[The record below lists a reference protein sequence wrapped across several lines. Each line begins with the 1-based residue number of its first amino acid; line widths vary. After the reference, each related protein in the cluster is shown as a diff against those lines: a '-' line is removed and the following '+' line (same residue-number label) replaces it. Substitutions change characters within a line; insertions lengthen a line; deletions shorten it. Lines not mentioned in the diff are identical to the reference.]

1 MNKYLKKIGLFLLL
15 FLVVFIT
22 VWLLGFINNCFDPL
36 NSYGFSKAIM
46 MGQVP
51 YRDFNTVTTP
61 LYAFYQSVFL
71 FIYDDFIMIMISQA
85 LLVTISACLIYKMF
99 GKKSFIL
106 LLVVFL
112 VQYKAL
118 VATYNFMC
126 LFMIILLIYLEKY
139 HNDKDYLIG
148 FVIGL
153 GLLSKHIPGV
163 FLIIP
168 SIIFYRRSGNKLV
181 RRFIGFLGPCLS
193 FLIYLFVTGALF
205 EFFNL
210 CLFGM
215 LDFGNDNGVAGGNV
229 HLFYIVTTL
238 LTFIYSLY
246 LLFKNKKDI
255 NIYYLIFGVFFAIP
269 LFDITHTSIWFLCFC
284 MIVLPYIKK
293 YVREISY
300 LCLVLFCF
308 FSIFWIFMWFSFKE
322 LCFTKEL
329 NHFRYYIQ
337 DKSTYNNLLIIDKF
351 VSEYDSP
358 IILGHFSMQYSIIH
372 DKELDSFSIL
382 YRGNFGYNGIDKMLN
397 KIKKMNDQI
406 FLISISDY
414 KNSDKDS
421 QFCKELAEYVIKNCK
436 FIEEK
441 NGFYVYYKE

>member
-163 FLIIP
+163 FL
-168 SIIFYRRSGNKLV
+168 
-181 RRFIGFLGPCLS
+181 
-193 FLIYLFVTGALF
+193 LFQ
-205 EFFNL
+205 
-210 CLFGM
+210 
-215 LDFGNDNGVAGGNV
+215 
-229 HLFYIVTTL
+229 
-238 LTFIYSLY
+238 
-246 LLFKNKKDI
+246 
-255 NIYYLIFGVFFAIP
+255 
-269 LFDITHTSIWFLCFC
+269 
-284 MIVLPYIKK
+284 
-293 YVREISY
+293 
-300 LCLVLFCF
+300 VLF
-308 FSIFWIFMWFSFKE
+308 
-322 LCFTKEL
+322 
-329 NHFRYYIQ
+329 
-337 DKSTYNNLLIIDKF
+337 
-351 VSEYDSP
+351 
-358 IILGHFSMQYSIIH
+358 
-372 DKELDSFSIL
+372 
-382 YRGNFGYNGIDKMLN
+382 
-397 KIKKMNDQI
+397 
-406 FLISISDY
+406 
-414 KNSDKDS
+414 
-421 QFCKELAEYVIKNCK
+421 
-436 FIEEK
+436 FIE
-441 NGFYVYYKE
+441 NLGIN